1 MLAPSLLPTP
11 NSEFILAF
19 DQCLCS
25 PTSENFSTQLD
36 HPLHEEAFSALPAA
50 ILKHFCAEILGSVSK
65 KICLQCKR
73 PGFDPGWAIFPREG
87 NGNPLQYSCLE
98 NPMDRGIGGLCSLV
112 GYSPWGHKSLTWLT
126 LVLELILYILGWPKS
141 SFKFSHNYDEKP
153 KWTFWPTQYH
163 KIHLFRGG
171 FGGEWIHVY
180 VWLSP
185 FTVYLKLS
193 QHC

>member
-1 MLAPSLLPTP
+1 MYTSLLLQDSGHPTFSSSASPQSSCGLWIVFLSSLKMLAPSLLPTP
-11 NSEFILAF
+11 NSEFILTF

-36 HPLHEEAFSALPAA
+36 HPLHAEAFSALPAA

-98 NPMDRGIGGLCSLV
+98 NPVDRGIGGLCSLV
-112 GYSPWGHKSLTWLT
+112 GYSPWGHKSLT
-126 LVLELILYILGWPKS
+126 
-141 SFKFSHNYDEKP
+141 
-153 KWTFWPTQYH
+153 
-163 KIHLFRGG
+163 
-171 FGGEWIHVY
+171 
-180 VWLSP
+180 
-185 FTVYLKLS
+185 
-193 QHC
+193 